1 MWNNLLSKKQRSHLN
16 RSNEYS
22 ENNKEVLREKAK
34 SKYRELSEE
43 EKIKREN
50 MEETDIIICLKKRS
64 KD

>member
-1 MWNNLLSKKQRSHLN
+1 MWNNLLSKKQRSDLN

-50 MEETDIIICLKKRS
+50 MEETDITICLKKRS